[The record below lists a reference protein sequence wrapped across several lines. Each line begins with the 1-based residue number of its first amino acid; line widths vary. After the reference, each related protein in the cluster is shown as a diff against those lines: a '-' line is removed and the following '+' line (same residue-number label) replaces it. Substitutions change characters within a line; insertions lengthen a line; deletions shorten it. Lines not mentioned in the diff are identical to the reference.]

1 MSEQSIVIPFG
12 DGEATIIG
20 WYSSEE
26 KPTEFCPG
34 EDAYFE
40 INQVIVGGVD
50 IYDELQCLYKKVCVG
65 NAPQFILADIE
76 DKCLELLSQELKD
89 NEDEARI
96 DAWLARQEEY

>member
-40 INQVIVGGVD
+40 VNQVIVGGVD
-50 IYDELQCLYKKVCVG
+50 IYDELVALYKKSLVG
-65 NAPQFILADIE
+65 RIPHFLLEDIE

-89 NEDEARI
+89 NEDEAMI

>member
-1 MSEQSIVIPFG
+1 METSIVIPFG

-50 IYDELQCLYKKVCVG
+50 IYDALANLYHKPLYAYRNPVL
-65 NAPQFILADIE
+65 FLDSLA
-76 DKCLELLSQELKD
+76 DKCLEELSDQSKE
-89 NEDEARI
+89 EEGEAMI